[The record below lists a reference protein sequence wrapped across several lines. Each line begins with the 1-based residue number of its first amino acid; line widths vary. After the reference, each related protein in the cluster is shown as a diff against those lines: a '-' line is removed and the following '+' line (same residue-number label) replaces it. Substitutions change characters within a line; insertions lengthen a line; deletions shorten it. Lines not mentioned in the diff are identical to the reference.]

1 MRNVIFA
8 LIGLAALAACG
19 VDGEPVQPTLNAGV
33 GVGDSGVHVGG
44 AVGLHKGP
52 VSVYLGF

>member
-8 LIGLAALAACG
+8 LIGLAVLAACG

-33 GVGDSGVHVGG
+33 GVGGGGVHVGG

>member
-1 MRNVIFA
+1 MRNAIFA
-8 LIGLAALAACG
+8 LSGRAARAACG
-19 VDGEPVQPTLNAGV
+19 GDGEPGQPTLNAGV